1 MAKIERVLVSDL
13 DGLANVVSSS
23 FNDICDD
30 MNTLTKRVIKLE
42 TRCKRL
48 GLLSLG
54 IAGLLYLYN
63 KNVSSLSLKVNEF
76 ENRIKVDKFVNDGE
90 EKYDDLK

>member
-1 MAKIERVLVSDL
+1 MAKIETVFVKSWEDL
-13 DGLANVVSSS
+13 AKVVGDNADKVCLDI
-23 FNDICDD
+23 ND
-30 MNTLTKRVIKLE
+30 LTKRVVKLE

-54 IAGLLYLYN
+54 LVGLLYLYN
-63 KNVSSLSLKVNEF
+63 KNVSGLSLKVNEF
-76 ENRIKVDKFVNDGE
+76 ENQIKVDKFVNDGE